1 MPKKSHAAHN
11 SISNLPIH
19 QLQPTSNPSA
29 TEGVNQPSPVGV
41 EVLEYAVEMLL
52 EDIWEEDV
60 ITLAA
65 DGLAVQPASGPS
77 ATAEVSP
84 VDVEVLEYVGEMPS
98 EVIWEEM

>member
-1 MPKKSHAAHN
+1 
-11 SISNLPIH
+11 
-19 QLQPTSNPSA
+19 
-29 TEGVNQPSPVGV
+29 
-41 EVLEYAVEMLL
+41 L